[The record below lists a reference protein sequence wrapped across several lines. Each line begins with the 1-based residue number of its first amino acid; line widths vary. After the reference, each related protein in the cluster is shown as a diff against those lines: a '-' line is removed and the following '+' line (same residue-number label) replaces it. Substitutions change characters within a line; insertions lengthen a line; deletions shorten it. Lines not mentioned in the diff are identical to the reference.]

1 MKLRNISLTNFRGIQ
16 QADVAIADTPTV
28 IVGVNGAGK
37 TTLLDA
43 LAITLSQVTSRI
55 YDSAQRAR
63 SFSRDDIFIASDYT
77 RAVVDLELENQSVTF
92 ALALNKRA
100 GKHPAERSSYFDVL
114 NAVVQPLTERNKNF
128 LESEPTAISLP
139 LAIYYDVHRTVME
152 IPLRVREK
160 LKNTPAEGYEDALAN
175 GGGRF

>member
-114 NAVVQPLTERNKNF
+114 NAVVQP
-128 LESEPTAISLP
+128 
-139 LAIYYDVHRTVME
+139 
-152 IPLRVREK
+152 
-160 LKNTPAEGYEDALAN
+160 
-175 GGGRF
+175 